1 MKDLREKFIN
11 SAMTKNSI
19 VHVLEVS
26 ECVPGTWSLCPPC
39 GAYSN
44 LKAVICDFRMKI
56 FC

>member
-19 VHVLEVS
+19 VDVLEVS